1 MYLNIEYVIKIVT
14 LGFLIVYVLFNQV
27 NPFLGASS
35 AVSYSICDICIS
47 HLQNAFIFKQQ
58 VVGCERILSS
68 YCNSQD
74 FKGIYGVLFKLNIN
88 KNTLDVIQIFL
99 QSPTFLFS

>member
-1 MYLNIEYVIKIVT
+1 MSTYYVT
-14 LGFLIVYVLFNQV
+14 LLTNEINIVILDLFYQV

-47 HLQNAFIFKQQ
+47 HLQNALIFKQQ

-74 FKGIYGVLFKLNIN
+74 FKGIYGVLLKLNVN
-88 KNTLDVIQIFL
+88 KNTLYVIQIVL
-99 QSPTFLFS
+99 